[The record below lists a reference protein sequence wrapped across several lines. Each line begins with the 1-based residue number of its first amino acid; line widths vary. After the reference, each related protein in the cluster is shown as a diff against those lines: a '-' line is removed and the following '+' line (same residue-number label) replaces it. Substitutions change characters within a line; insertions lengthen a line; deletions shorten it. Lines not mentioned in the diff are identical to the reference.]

1 MASTYSVPSLDGLV
15 SSKRR
20 LHRPPLSMAR
30 PKSTQ
35 MARAWPMC
43 RYPLGSGGKRVCTR
57 PPWRPASRSAS
68 MISWMK
74 VLRSGSSSVTTT
86 SSSPTV
92 ASPRRAGR
100 PAPRPRRKRALQ
112 GAMRELPSPP
122 AELLPVG
129 PRRRRRPGLSPPG
142 RRSRRSRR
150 PRRRNPPGAQGAHG
164 IIFRLE
170 AMSLSLLFQEGAV
183 VLFQGDSIT
192 DCGRDRRSGDHL
204 GWGYAMMAASW
215 FSALY
220 PERRVTFL
228 NRGVS
233 GDRTK
238 DLVAR
243 WEEDCIALKPD
254 WVSILIGI
262 NDTWRRYD
270 SGDPTPLEEFERN
283 YRRLLTE
290 VKERLGA
297 GLI

>member
-1 MASTYSVPSLDGLV
+1 
-15 SSKRR
+15 
-20 LHRPPLSMAR
+20 
-30 PKSTQ
+30 
-35 MARAWPMC
+35 
-43 RYPLGSGGKRVCTR
+43 
-57 PPWRPASRSAS
+57 
-68 MISWMK
+68 
-74 VLRSGSSSVTTT
+74 
-86 SSSPTV
+86 
-92 ASPRRAGR
+92 
-100 PAPRPRRKRALQ
+100 
-112 GAMRELPSPP
+112 
-122 AELLPVG
+122 
-129 PRRRRRPGLSPPG
+129 
-142 RRSRRSRR
+142 
-150 PRRRNPPGAQGAHG
+150 
-164 IIFRLE
+164 
-170 AMSLSLLFQEGAV
+170 MSLSLLFQEGAV

-297 GLI
+297 GLILCEPFLLPVPEDRKAWREDLDPKIQVVRSLAREFGAYYVPFDGIFAQAAARTSPEYWAPDGVHPSLAGHALMARAWLRTVGVPV